1 MVDPYDVVVPY
12 SKRTFVVSPRGFT
25 DATSVAASPATERA
39 APRPTPTAPAG
50 SRRSAACGPRRATTP
65 AAFVATTR

>member
-1 MVDPYDVVVPY
+1 MPY

-25 DATSVAASPATERA
+25 DATSVAASPVTERGA
-39 APRPTPTAPAG
+39 PADADGACGVAVVRSVRSAPRE
-50 SRRSAACGPRRATTP
+50 TP